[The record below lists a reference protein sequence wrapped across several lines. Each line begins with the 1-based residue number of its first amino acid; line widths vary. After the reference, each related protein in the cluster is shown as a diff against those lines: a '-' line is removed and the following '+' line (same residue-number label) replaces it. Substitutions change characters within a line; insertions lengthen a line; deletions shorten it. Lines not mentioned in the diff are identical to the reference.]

1 MNIDL
6 ILQNVGK
13 HIQLSK
19 TEADYFVSLL
29 QRRTLKR
36 KEYLLKEG
44 DVCKTENFITKG
56 CLRTYTI
63 DENGFE
69 HIIMFAIEDWW
80 IGDPYGFW
88 TQTPS
93 THFIDALENSELLQI
108 SKPNLDKL
116 LQTVPKFERFYRIV
130 FQNALI
136 AERQRINQ
144 NLSFTAEQRYLN
156 FIEKYPNMERRISQK
171 HIATFLG
178 ITPEFLSM
186 IRNKITKGWFLK
198 LVYLVI
204 AVSACALQHEKEI
217 SFAIFI
223 YPVHIFQINN
233 GAGYTAWINDGIL

>member
-1 MNIDL
+1 MNISL

-29 QRRTLKR
+29 QQKTLKR
-36 KEYLLKEG
+36 KEFLLKEG
-44 DVCKTENFITKG
+44 DICKTENFITKG

-69 HIIMFAIEDWW
+69 HILMFAIEDWW

-116 LQTVPKFERFYRIV
+116 LETVPKFERFYRIV

-136 AERQRINQ
+136 AERLRINQ

-156 FIEKYPNMERRISQK
+156 FIEKYPNMEQRISQK

-186 IRNKITKGWFLK
+186 IRNKISK
-198 LVYLVI
+198 
-204 AVSACALQHEKEI
+204 S
-217 SFAIFI
+217 
-223 YPVHIFQINN
+223 
-233 GAGYTAWINDGIL
+233 

>member
-1 MNIDL
+1 MQIMDIAL

-19 TEADYFVSLL
+19 TEEGYFVSLL
-29 QRRTLKR
+29 QRKTLKR
-36 KEYLLKEG
+36 KEHLLKEG
-44 DVCKTENFITKG
+44 DVCKTENFVTKG

-63 DENGFE
+63 DENGVE
-69 HIIMFAIEDWW
+69 HTIMFAIEDWW
-80 IGDPYGFW
+80 IGDLHGFW

-116 LQTVPKFERFYRIV
+116 FETVPKFERFYRII

-156 FIEKYPNMERRISQK
+156 FIEKYPKMGQRISQK
-171 HIATFLG
+171 HIAAFLG

-186 IRNKITKGWFLK
+186 IRNKITKG
-198 LVYLVI
+198 
-204 AVSACALQHEKEI
+204 
-217 SFAIFI
+217 
-223 YPVHIFQINN
+223 
-233 GAGYTAWINDGIL
+233 

>member
-1 MNIDL
+1 MNIAL
-6 ILQNVGK
+6 ILQNVDK

-29 QRRTLKR
+29 ERRTLKR

-69 HIIMFAIEDWW
+69 HILMFAIEDWW
-80 IGDPYGFW
+80 IGDPCGFW

-116 LQTVPKFERFYRIV
+116 LETVPKFERFYRIV

-156 FIEKYPNMERRISQK
+156 FIEKYPKMEQRISQK

-186 IRNKITKGWFLK
+186 IRNKIAKG
-198 LVYLVI
+198 
-204 AVSACALQHEKEI
+204 
-217 SFAIFI
+217 
-223 YPVHIFQINN
+223 
-233 GAGYTAWINDGIL
+233 

>member
-1 MNIDL
+1 MNIAL

-19 TEADYFVSLL
+19 NEADYFVSLL
-29 QRRTLKR
+29 ERKTLKR
-36 KEYLLKEG
+36 KEYLLREG

-69 HIIMFAIEDWW
+69 HILMFAIEDWW
-80 IGDPYGFW
+80 IGDPLGFW

-93 THFIDALENSELLQI
+93 AHFIDALENSELLQI

-116 LQTVPKFERFYRIV
+116 LETVPQFERFYRIV

-156 FIEKYPNMERRISQK
+156 FIEKYPKLEQRISQK

-186 IRNKITKGWFLK
+186 IRNKIAKG
-198 LVYLVI
+198 
-204 AVSACALQHEKEI
+204 
-217 SFAIFI
+217 
-223 YPVHIFQINN
+223 
-233 GAGYTAWINDGIL
+233 

>member
-1 MNIDL
+1 MNVAL

-29 QRRTLKR
+29 ERRTLKR

-69 HIIMFAIEDWW
+69 HILMLAVEDWW

-108 SKPNLDKL
+108 SKPSLDKL
-116 LQTVPKFERFYRIV
+116 LEAVPKFERFYRIV

-136 AERQRINQ
+136 AERQRVNQ

-156 FIEKYPNMERRISQK
+156 FIAKYPKLEQRISQK

-186 IRNKITKGWFLK
+186 IRNKIAKG
-198 LVYLVI
+198 
-204 AVSACALQHEKEI
+204 
-217 SFAIFI
+217 
-223 YPVHIFQINN
+223 
-233 GAGYTAWINDGIL
+233 

>member
-1 MNIDL
+1 MCTLAVSRSHYGTADFKSSEQIMNIAP

-13 HIQLSK
+13 HIHLSE

-36 KEYLLKEG
+36 KEFLLKEG

-63 DENGFE
+63 DENGVE
-69 HIIMFAIEDWW
+69 HTIMFAMEDWW
-80 IGDPYGFW
+80 IGDLYGFW

-93 THFIDALENSELLQI
+93 THFIEALEDSELLQI

-116 LQTVPKFERFYRIV
+116 LETVPKFERFYRIV

-136 AERQRINQ
+136 AERRRVNQ

-156 FIEKYPNMERRISQK
+156 FIEKYPELENRISLK
-171 HIATFLG
+171 LIATFLG

-186 IRNKITKGWFLK
+186 IRNKIAKG
-198 LVYLVI
+198 
-204 AVSACALQHEKEI
+204 
-217 SFAIFI
+217 
-223 YPVHIFQINN
+223 
-233 GAGYTAWINDGIL
+233 

>member
-1 MNIDL
+1 MNIAL

-44 DVCKTENFITKG
+44 DVCKTENFITQG

-69 HIIMFAIEDWW
+69 NTIMFAIEDWW
-80 IGDPYGFW
+80 IGDLYGFW

-116 LQTVPKFERFYRIV
+116 FETVPKFERFYRIV

-136 AERQRINQ
+136 AERKRINQ

-156 FIEKYPNMERRISQK
+156 FIEKYPGMEQRISQK

-186 IRNKITKGWFLK
+186 IRNKIAKGWFLK

-204 AVSACALQHEKEI
+204 AVAVCALQYEKEI

-223 YPVHIFQINN
+223 YPVYILQINN

>member
-1 MNIDL
+1 MNIAP

-13 HIQLSK
+13 HIRLSES
-19 TEADYFVSLL
+19 EADYFVSLL

-36 KEYLLKEG
+36 KEFLLKEG

-63 DENGFE
+63 DENGVE
-69 HIIMFAIEDWW
+69 HTIMFAMEDWW
-80 IGDPYGFW
+80 IGDLYGFW

-93 THFIDALENSELLQI
+93 THFIEALEDSELLQI

-116 LQTVPKFERFYRIV
+116 LETVPKFERFYRIV

-136 AERQRINQ
+136 AERRRVNQ

-156 FIEKYPNMERRISQK
+156 FIEKYPELENRISLK
-171 HIATFLG
+171 LIATFLG

-186 IRNKITKGWFLK
+186 IRNKIAKG
-198 LVYLVI
+198 
-204 AVSACALQHEKEI
+204 
-217 SFAIFI
+217 
-223 YPVHIFQINN
+223 
-233 GAGYTAWINDGIL
+233 

>member
-1 MNIDL
+1 MNIAP

-13 HIQLSK
+13 HIHLSE

-36 KEYLLKEG
+36 KEFLLKEG

-63 DENGFE
+63 DENGVE
-69 HIIMFAIEDWW
+69 HTIMFAMEDWW
-80 IGDPYGFW
+80 IGDLYGFW

-93 THFIDALENSELLQI
+93 THFIEALEDSELLQI

-116 LQTVPKFERFYRIV
+116 LETVPKFERFYRIV

-136 AERQRINQ
+136 AERRRVNQ

-156 FIEKYPNMERRISQK
+156 FIEKYPELENRISLK
-171 HIATFLG
+171 LIATFLG

-186 IRNKITKGWFLK
+186 IRNKIAKG
-198 LVYLVI
+198 
-204 AVSACALQHEKEI
+204 
-217 SFAIFI
+217 
-223 YPVHIFQINN
+223 
-233 GAGYTAWINDGIL
+233 

>member
-1 MNIDL
+1 MNIAL

-19 TEADYFVSLL
+19 NEADYFVSLL
-29 QRRTLKR
+29 ERKTLKR
-36 KEYLLKEG
+36 KEYLLREG
-44 DVCKTENFITKG
+44 EVCKTENFITKG

-69 HIIMFAIEDWW
+69 HILMFAIEDWW

-108 SKPNLDKL
+108 SKPDLDKL
-116 LQTVPKFERFYRIV
+116 LETVPKFERFYRVV

-144 NLSFTAEQRYLN
+144 NLSLTAEQRYLN
-156 FIEKYPNMERRISQK
+156 FIKKYPKMEQRISQK

-186 IRNKITKGWFLK
+186 IRNKIAKG
-198 LVYLVI
+198 
-204 AVSACALQHEKEI
+204 
-217 SFAIFI
+217 
-223 YPVHIFQINN
+223 
-233 GAGYTAWINDGIL
+233 

>member
-1 MNIDL
+1 MNVAP

-13 HIQLSK
+13 HIRLSES
-19 TEADYFVSLL
+19 EADYFVSLL

-36 KEYLLKEG
+36 KEFLLKEG

-63 DENGFE
+63 DENGVE
-69 HIIMFAIEDWW
+69 HTIMFAMEDWW
-80 IGDPYGFW
+80 IGDLYGFW

-93 THFIDALENSELLQI
+93 THFIEALENSELLQI

-116 LQTVPKFERFYRIV
+116 FETVPKFERFYRIV

-136 AERQRINQ
+136 AERRRVNQ

-156 FIEKYPNMERRISQK
+156 FIEKYPELENRISLK
-171 HIATFLG
+171 LIATFLG

-186 IRNKITKGWFLK
+186 IRNKIAKG
-198 LVYLVI
+198 
-204 AVSACALQHEKEI
+204 
-217 SFAIFI
+217 
-223 YPVHIFQINN
+223 
-233 GAGYTAWINDGIL
+233 